1 MTANTPGPAE
11 QAARRLEIARIVND
25 LAHDYADR
33 FTQDR
38 VGRVYTESSDR
49 LAGPP
54 GVATFL
60 PVWAGRFAGGWT
72 PTPPRC
78 STEWR
83 SRRSGPWPCPTP
95 RRWARRGT
103 PSRS

>member
-33 FTQDR
+33 FTQDQ
-38 VGRVYTESSDR
+38 VESVYTDSYDR
-49 LAGPP
+49 LAEHAR
-54 GVATFL
+54 VTTFL
-60 PVWAGRFAGGWT
+60 PVLAGRFASGST

-78 STEWR
+78 ST
-83 SRRSGPWPCPTP
+83 
-95 RRWARRGT
+95 A
-103 PSRS
+103 